1 MSAQHILQQWNGCR
15 QWLLPA
21 AARSPDGMEE
31 GDLINELILGRA
43 QIWPGERSAMVTQL
57 VDQDGERL
65 LHVLLGGGDLKE
77 LLLMHFG
84 VASWGRAMGAGWA
97 TINGREGWARVL
109 RAFGFVPRDG
119 ELWKALR

>member
-1 MSAQHILQQWNGCR
+1 VNGRHIYATWECCR
-15 QWLLPA
+15 KVLVPA
-21 AARSPDGMEE
+21 IARSTDDLDEE
-31 GDLINELILGRA
+31 ELLNALLIGQA

-57 VDQDGERL
+57 IDQDGKRL

-84 VASWGRAMGAGWA
+84 VAAWGRAMGAQWA
-97 TINGREGWARVL
+97 TIHGRAGWARAL
-109 RAFGFVPRDG
+109 RRFGFFLRDG